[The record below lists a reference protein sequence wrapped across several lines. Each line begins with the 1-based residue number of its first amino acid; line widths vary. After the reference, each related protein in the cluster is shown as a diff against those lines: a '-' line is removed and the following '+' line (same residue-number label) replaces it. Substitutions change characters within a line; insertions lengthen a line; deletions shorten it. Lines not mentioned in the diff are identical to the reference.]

1 MLADRRG
8 RRIRFRAR
16 DSGPE
21 LARARGV
28 TWRRRAP
35 KRAPH
40 TPSQCVAARPPRG
53 RRELAT
59 ALADSAG
66 AAARAG
72 PGGRGPRVRSSSPSL
87 RESLR
92 YLKRV
97 RSSFWGPA
105 INHNTDSCTR
115 GSVTQRDTAR
125 GASPPA
131 AQPRLILNLE
141 HGSDQVGD
149 APPEARAHGARSDAL
164 RAADP
169 ARIAVG
175 TGGGLQGEKAS

>member
-8 RRIRFRAR
+8 RRIWFRAR
-16 DSGPE
+16 QWSG
-21 LARARGV
+21 ARSGSRRHV
-28 TWRRRAP
+28 TAQSSKKSSAP
-35 KRAPH
+35 S
-40 TPSQCVAARPPRG
+40 PSQCVAARPPPRYPD
-53 RRELAT
+53 RRELA
-59 ALADSAG
+59 SFH
-66 AAARAG
+66 R
-72 PGGRGPRVRSSSPSL
+72 PSRGPEQPVPCPELLRASL

-175 TGGGLQGEKAS
+175 KGGGSRARKRA